1 MTTKNK
7 FLRFAGR
14 NAVGKLLLEQLPLLP
29 IPPQVTTV
37 DQIVDEWIP
46 ARRELDLTRKDV
58 IDAAHMM
65 DKQGIVK
72 YVVGRRGGD
81 TRILWQ
87 FDTGDLSED
96 AEEGGE
102 EAEIVHSGARLAPEM
117 GQISPLV
124 SPPRSG
130 GSEFSAPV
138 AAPASPSIA
147 AQQPG
152 AAIDH
157 FFRVRPDF
165 AITISL
171 PTDFSLAEAERLA
184 AFIKTLPF

>member
-1 MTTKNK
+1 MTIKNK

-14 NAVGKLLLEQLPLLP
+14 NAVGKLLLEQLPMLP
-29 IPPQVTTV
+29 TPPKVTTV
-37 DQIVDEWIP
+37 DEIVDEWLP
-46 ARRELDLTRKDV
+46 AQRNSELTRKDV
-58 IDAAHMM
+58 IDAAHTM

-87 FDTGDLSED
+87 FNTGDLSED
-96 AEEGGE
+96 AEDEGD
-102 EAEIVHSGARLAPEM
+102 EAEEVKTSHRPDSQIAAMIAPQRAVESDFGAPVPLA
-117 GQISPLV
+117 V
-124 SPPRSG
+124 
-130 GSEFSAPV
+130 SAPS
-138 AAPASPSIA
+138 AS
-147 AQQPG
+147 QTPG

-165 AITISL
+165 AITLSL
-171 PTDFSLAEAERLA
+171 PTDLSVAEAERLA